1 MKNNVS
7 LKLALASMKKEKK
20 QYLIS
25 FIAMILSFMIVIAI
39 YNTLYNDQI
48 INQKTRE
55 EQYGNWNI
63 CLEDI
68 SQKDLG
74 LIKNTKDYESITD
87 IELTGILDN
96 DSQIA
101 NYQNDF
107 FQLAHIELTGQV
119 PKNDNEIIVKKGL
132 GKIGET
138 LSLTFNKQ
146 TNQYKVV
153 GTINDY
159 DEKWCMNAYDYF
171 TYKLTPIHHYI
182 YIKGNP
188 QYETIFSDAV
198 FNLLLDDT
206 VVYRAAAYNRYN
218 NEGTGLFASVD
229 LGEYE
234 NNAFNIILAF
244 AVIGVFVG
252 ISYNMSQRKERL
264 LLFRSLGMANRQMRD
279 YIFYETICLVL
290 ISLIISFVLGYSL
303 SWFMSYMIS
312 LLTGQYYFSVQL
324 FALFPYIGILILM
337 TFVASYFSYM
347 IISLQ
352 SQDSLIHKKRRMKIK
367 KYNKAHKMNVFHITN
382 KEIRNHYNLILCIIV
397 LSVYVLYALTSFI
410 DYSRYNAGAFSYQIY
425 DGEDI
430 YFKYSLKSSQP
441 IIYDKKKIEYMV
453 GEKKFSE
460 NYMRDNEVSTS
471 ESLITYENGHEHFI
485 QDTISELMLT
495 PYQEEDDNFMIYKGR
510 KPEKNNEC
518 LYEIYGNAQDV
529 LNENLDY
536 DVGDTISL
544 HNIYNQLQLEYKIV
558 GIAYVFDYYDDF
570 VYSEGKHF
578 VVLEDSIPESE
589 WSYLYAFY
597 DNRDLSFYFNNNY
610 DDFTLSMEYN
620 NATYTKS
627 MVKDLLY
634 SFITVII
641 GIVFLIL
648 ILKIFIDKVVKDLKL
663 MRCLGM
669 TNKQI
674 IKMISYMFGYC
685 FIIVLGIYSL
695 YVVNSYAYIVN
706 IAYRKTFVII
716 FISYFTGVFIAI
728 LLLIYFKLKKVFN
741 FLPSD
746 VQRYY

>member
-25 FIAMILSFMIVIAI
+25 FIVIILSFMIVIAI

-48 INQKTRE
+48 ISQKTRE

-63 CLEDI
+63 CLEDT
-68 SQKDLG
+68 SQKDLE

-87 IELTGILDN
+87 IELTGILDD

-159 DEKWCMNAYDYF
+159 DEKWCMSAYDYF
-171 TYKLTPIHHYI
+171 TYKLTPIHHQT

-188 QYETIFSDAV
+188 QYGSVFSDAV

-206 VVYRAAAYNRYN
+206 VVYRASAYNRNN
-218 NEGTGLFASVD
+218 NEGTGFFVSVD
-229 LGEYE
+229 FGENE
-234 NNAFNIILAF
+234 NETFNIVLAF
-244 AVIGVFVG
+244 AIIGLFVG

-264 LLFRSLGMANRQMRD
+264 LLLRSLGMSNRQMRD

-312 LLTGQYYFSVQL
+312 LLTGQYYFSFQL

-337 TFVASYFSYM
+337 TFIASYFSYM

-397 LSVYVLYALTSFI
+397 LSAYLLYALTSFV
-410 DYSRYNAGAFSYQIY
+410 YYNRYNAGAFSYQIY
-425 DGEDI
+425 DGEGV
-430 YFKYSLKSSQP
+430 YYKYSLKSSQS
-441 IIYDKKKIEYMV
+441 IRHNKKKIEYMV
-453 GEKKFSE
+453 GETKFSE
-460 NYMRDNEVSTS
+460 NYMKDNAIATS
-471 ESLITYENGHEHFI
+471 GSVIYENGQGHFYF
-485 QDTISELMLT
+485 DTISELMLT
-495 PYQEEDDNFMIYKGR
+495 PYQKDDDFMIYKGR
-510 KPEKNNEC
+510 RPEKNNEC
-518 LYEIYGNAQDV
+518 LYGVHSNTPEISNID
-529 LNENLDY
+529 LDY

-544 HNIYNQLQLEYKIV
+544 CNINDQSQIEYEIV
-558 GIAYVFDYYDDF
+558 GIAYFYNSYDNF
-570 VYSEGKHF
+570 LYSEGNHF
-578 VVLEDSIPESE
+578 SVLEDSIPESE
-589 WSYLYAFY
+589 WSYFYTFY
-597 DNRDLSFYFNNNY
+597 DNKDLSFYFNKNY
-610 DDFTLSMEYN
+610 DDFSLSMEYN
-620 NATYTKS
+620 NITYTKS
-627 MVKDLLY
+627 MIKDLLY
-634 SFITVII
+634 SFITIMI

-669 TNKQI
+669 TNKQM
-674 IKMISYMFGYC
+674 IKMICYILGYC

-695 YVVNSYAYIVN
+695 YIINSYTYMIDS
-706 IAYRKTFVII
+706 IYRKTFIII
-716 FISYFTGVFIAI
+716 FISYFIVMFVTI
-728 LLLIYFKLKKVFN
+728 LLMTYFKLRKRFI